1 MTACLCQYTYSLV
14 MRLSCT
20 MCLKWSF
27 TACIPLNH
35 HTHTHR
41 SHTYQFEDFLLSW
54 GDKLKSSG
62 EPNSIT
68 VRLQKD
74 VDKFH
79 VSKQFFFIAVQSFL
93 LLVRTFYWPSED
105 QGSSQSGQ
113 QYMYF
118 RSIGVTLCICT
129 ACDLKIWV

>member
-1 MTACLCQYTYSLV
+1 MYMTACLCQYTYSLV

-79 VSKQFFFIAVQSFL
+79 VSKQFFFIAVQSFSCWYEHL
-93 LLVRTFYWPSED
+93 IGIQKTKVQVNL
-105 QGSSQSGQ
+105 SSTTC
-113 QYMYF
+113 
-118 RSIGVTLCICT
+118 TLG
-129 ACDLKIWV
+129 L